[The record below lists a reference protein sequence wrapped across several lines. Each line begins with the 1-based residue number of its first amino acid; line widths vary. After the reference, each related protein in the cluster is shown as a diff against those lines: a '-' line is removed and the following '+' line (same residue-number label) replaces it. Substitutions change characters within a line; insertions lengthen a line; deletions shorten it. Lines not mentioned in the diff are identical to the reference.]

1 MSPGPHRLAPVV
13 TAVIV
18 IWVTTGGNFLAF
30 KGALQGF
37 PPVLLMVLRLG
48 LAGAVLLAAAAV
60 AASERPTMREAKCG
74 VVAGILLLVL
84 GQGGIVWGVQSLPA
98 GRTAVFASSAPLFL
112 AAFLAIRGQ
121 PPSWRALTGI
131 LFGIAGLALLTIFS
145 GGATSSLTSVGMV
158 LGGSAAWAA
167 GSIYAAERGLP
178 KSPMISGAV
187 QTIAAA
193 TILLPVA
200 WLAGDFVRVST
211 ASLGRLPL
219 LSLFYL
225 AVFGLAIGYSLFTW
239 VDRTAGPVAA
249 NTFHYVSPVIAMLA
263 GSTLLGEELTLV
275 DVTSAATALGGVALM
290 VSERSKPKG
299 ELS

>member
-1 MSPGPHRLAPVV
+1 
-13 TAVIV
+13 
-18 IWVTTGGNFLAF
+18 
-30 KGALQGF
+30 
-37 PPVLLMVLRLG
+37 
-48 LAGAVLLAAAAV
+48 
-60 AASERPTMREAKCG
+60 
-74 VVAGILLLVL
+74 
-84 GQGGIVWGVQSLPA
+84 
-98 GRTAVFASSAPLFL
+98 
-112 AAFLAIRGQ
+112 
-121 PPSWRALTGI
+121 
-131 LFGIAGLALLTIFS
+131 
-145 GGATSSLTSVGMV
+145 MV